1 KMLMSGTE
9 GNTEKFLEKIPP
21 YDEAAEAGALGAM
34 LIDPHAADIA
44 IEELKAKDFY
54 IPRHYKLFEAFS
66 AIYRQ
71 HHTLDEI
78 LVVSE
83 LSKRN
88 GFLADVGGKETIG
101 NLIMASPGAAQIETY
116 CQIVKDKAR
125 ARVL

>member
-1 KMLMSGTE
+1 MLMNGTE
-9 GNTEKFLEKIPP
+9 GSTQTGLDRVPP
-21 YDEAAEAGALGAM
+21 FDEAAEAGALGAM

-44 IEELKAKDFY
+44 LEELKPGDFY

-71 HHTLDEI
+71 HHNLDEI

-88 GFLADVGGKETIG
+88 GFLADVGGKETI
-101 NLIMASPGAAQIETY
+101 
-116 CQIVKDKAR
+116 
-125 ARVL
+125 